1 MRSVLVVVAMSGGVD
16 SAVAAGLLRQQG
28 HQVVGV
34 TLQLWPEHD
43 AEHSVRHGG
52 CCGLGAVRDARAAAD
67 RLGIAHYVFEMR
79 EAFEQ
84 AVIAEFAAAYARGRT
99 PNPCIACNEHIK
111 FQALAEKAR
120 LLGAQ
125 ALATGH
131 YARIVPGADGRPRLA
146 RAVDALKDQSYVL
159 YPLRREDLD
168 AVRFP
173 LGQLRKTEVRAL
185 ARALGLAVADKP
197 DSQEIC
203 FVGPQGHAAVVGER
217 EPRAVRPGPIV
228 DTDGRVLGTHR
239 GIAHYTV
246 GQRRGL
252 GLVGPRPFY
261 VVAVDAP
268 RNTVVVGGVSDLAA
282 GGCTVARPHW
292 LVAEPPARG
301 AAVWVKVRSGAA
313 LHPARIVSVDG
324 DALRLGLDP
333 PLRAVTP
340 GQACV
345 LYDGDVVLGGGEIET
360 VQPAGTASPAQTE
373 LRRTIQAPL
382 ASS

>member
-1 MRSVLVVVAMSGGVD
+1 MLVVVAMSGGVD
-16 SAVAAGLLRQQG
+16 SAVAAGLLQAQG

-79 EAFEQ
+79 EAFER
-84 AVIAEFAAAYARGRT
+84 AVIAEFAAAYAGGRT

-111 FQALAEKAR
+111 FHALLEKAR

-131 YARIVPGADGRPRLA
+131 YARIVAGPDGRPRLA
-146 RAVDALKDQSYVL
+146 RAADPLKDQSYVL
-159 YPLRREDLD
+159 YPLRRQDLD
-168 AVRFP
+168 WVRFP
-173 LGQLRKTEVRAL
+173 LGDLRKAEVRQR
-185 ARALGLAVADKP
+185 ARALGLAVADKR

-203 FVGPQGHAAVVGER
+203 FVGPQGHAAVVGEW
-217 EPRAVRPGPIV
+217 EPHAMRPGPIV
-228 DTDGRVLGTHR
+228 DTGGRVLGTHR

-252 GLVGPRPFY
+252 GLIGPRPFY

-268 RNTVVVGGVSDLAA
+268 RNVVVVGCVTDLYAE
-282 GGCTVARPHW
+282 GCSLPRPHW
-292 LVAEPPARG
+292 LVPEPPARG
-301 AAVWVKVRSGAA
+301 TAVLAKVRSGPAR
-313 LHPARIVSVDG
+313 HPARIVALDG
-324 DALRLGLDP
+324 NGLQIAFEP

-345 LYDGDVVLGGGEIET
+345 LYDGDEVLGGGEIGV
-360 VQPAGTASPAQTE
+360 VQPAAQSVQAE
-373 LRRTIQAPL
+373 LRTAIQSPL